1 MIYEQVR
8 RGDRDTQAKTV
19 SKEAGSKALGG
30 GKEVWG
36 LVVHTVIQATHDEAR
51 I

>member
-1 MIYEQVR
+1 M
-8 RGDRDTQAKTV
+8 RGDDRNTQGKAV

-36 LVVHTVIQATHDEAR
+36 LLAHTVIQATHDEAR